1 MPKVSIIMGIY
12 NGEERMDEAISSICA
27 QTFKDWEF
35 IICDDGSCDHTFGKL
50 MEWAKREPRIRILK
64 NENNKKLATTLNTC
78 LEVSEGEY
86 IARMDD
92 DDFSY
97 PERLKLQVDFLDE
110 HEEYAFVSSLVDCF
124 DGEKI
129 VKNHFLRIEKP
140 QKKSFL
146 SGTQFVH
153 PATMFRKSCLDA
165 VDGYRTA
172 WETRRVEDY
181 DLFMRLYAAGFQGY
195 NIQIPLLRY
204 FVNPEA
210 MQKKRLYR
218 YRLNEAVVRM
228 KGFTAMGLMP
238 LGFPYVL
245 RPLIVGLIPHKL
257 LWYLAYKKREQ

>member
-1 MPKVSIIMGIY
+1 MPRVSIIMGIY
-12 NGEERMDEAISSICA
+12 NGEEKMDEAISSICN
-27 QTFKDWEF
+27 QTYQDWEF
-35 IICDDGSCDHTFGKL
+35 IICDDGSSDHTYDKL
-50 MEWAKREPRIRILK
+50 VEWAKKDFRIHVLA
-64 NENNKKLATTLNTC
+64 NKANMGLAVTLNKC
-78 LEVSEGEY
+78 IEESQGEY

-124 DGEKI
+124 DGKNI
-129 VKNHFLRIEKP
+129 VKNHFLRAEKP
-140 QKKSFL
+140 QKNSFL

-153 PATMFRKSCLDA
+153 PATIFRKNCLNI
-165 VDGYRTA
+165 VGGYKTG
-172 WETRRVEDY
+172 WETNRVEDY
-181 DLFMRLYAAGFQGY
+181 DLFMRLYAAGFKGY

-210 MQKKRLYR
+210 MQRKRLYR